1 LKTVVQHRR
10 TRKGP
15 AVFCLHVVT
24 KLVGRKG
31 KVLPLQADIWNS
43 IGNCPPEEA
52 HTMANISSLGIG
64 SGVLTS
70 ELVDQLVQAERAP
83 TENRLAQKTERTQ
96 ALISAYG
103 TLRSAVTELRLP
115 MRQLSAPDNLK
126 AFSATSSNEDVAVSV
141 DSSKANR
148 GTYSVDVTS
157 LASAQALASRDV
169 FADRDKTSVGQGTM
183 TLSVGDNT
191 TNIVI
196 DSSNDTLQG
205 LANAINDS
213 DAGVS
218 AGVIDTGSGF
228 QLVLSADETGTANA
242 VSISVSG
249 DSAGTDTD
257 AQGLSRFAFN
267 TSMDAGAGLNETI
280 AASDAVMS
288 INGVEVTRSTNSFE
302 NVIDGLTFD
311 LTATGTS
318 TVKVEQDL
326 GAVADR
332 VQGFVEKFNGLQ
344 ETIDALAGFNAESGS
359 GSLLTGDSVIRGI
372 QNQLRQVLTRV
383 VPGLEDAS
391 VRSLADVGITT
402 NFETGSL
409 EFDREEFMAQ
419 LKANP
424 DDVTALFAEQGRATD
439 SQVEF
444 VRSGV
449 NTEPGTYDIN
459 VTQAATQGTLA
470 GNAAAT
476 FPVTIDGTNDEFS
489 LLVNGDTSVNLQL
502 TQQTYNSAQ
511 DLVDEIQAQLNSNN
525 ALNASDGS
533 VQVSL
538 GAGDELVFSSSTYG
552 SESSVTLSSA
562 ESAATFGLDAAT
574 STDGLDVAGTIDG
587 RTAEGEGQTLFL
599 GENSGAASGLQ
610 VQILGDQ
617 TGSRGSIQFIEGVGE
632 RTVDLITNFVG
643 ADGAI
648 DTRTESLNRD
658 LERIQENQIRLEER
672 ITAYRERLVSQFTA
686 ADSLISQL
694 NSTQDFVSQQ
704 LAALAPQNNRNNN

>member
-1 LKTVVQHRR
+1 
-10 TRKGP
+10 
-15 AVFCLHVVT
+15 
-24 KLVGRKG
+24 
-31 KVLPLQADIWNS
+31 
-43 IGNCPPEEA
+43 
-52 HTMANISSLGIG
+52 
-64 SGVLTS
+64 
-70 ELVDQLVQAERAP
+70 
-83 TENRLAQKTERTQ
+83 
-96 ALISAYG
+96 
-103 TLRSAVTELRLP
+103 

-538 GAGDELVFSSSTYG
+538 GAGGELVFSSSTYG

>member
-1 LKTVVQHRR
+1 
-10 TRKGP
+10 
-15 AVFCLHVVT
+15 
-24 KLVGRKG
+24 
-31 KVLPLQADIWNS
+31 
-43 IGNCPPEEA
+43 
-52 HTMANISSLGIG
+52 MANISSLGIG

-205 LANAINDS
+205 MANAINDS

>member
-1 LKTVVQHRR
+1 
-10 TRKGP
+10 
-15 AVFCLHVVT
+15 
-24 KLVGRKG
+24 
-31 KVLPLQADIWNS
+31 
-43 IGNCPPEEA
+43 
-52 HTMANISSLGIG
+52 MANISSLGIG

-70 ELVDQLVQAERAP
+70 ELVDQLVKAERAP
-83 TENRLAQKTERTQ
+83 TDKRLEQKTERTQ

-103 TLRSAVTELRLP
+103 KLRSAVTELRLP

-126 AFSATSSNEDVAVSV
+126 AFSASSSNEDIAVSV
-141 DSSKANR
+141 DSTKANR
-148 GTYSVDVTS
+148 GTYSIDVTS

-183 TLSVGDNT
+183 TLSVGDKI
-191 TNIVI
+191 TNITI

-228 QLVLSADETGTANA
+228 QLVLSADETGTANS
-242 VSISVSG
+242 VSISVTG

-257 AQGLSRFAFN
+257 DQGLSRFAFN
-267 TSMDAGAGLNETI
+267 ASMDAGAGLQETI

-288 INGVEVTRSTNSFE
+288 INGVQVTRSTNTFE

-311 LTATGTS
+311 ISATGTS

-332 VQGFVEKFNGLQ
+332 VKGFVEKFNSLQ
-344 ETIDALAGFNAESGS
+344 STIDSLAGFNAESGS
-359 GSLLTGDSVIRGI
+359 GSLLTGDRVIRGI

-383 VPGLEDAS
+383 VPGLENAS

-402 NFETGSL
+402 NFETGEL
-409 EFDREEFMAQ
+409 DFDRAKFMDQ

-439 SQVEF
+439 SQIEF

-449 NTEPGTYDIN
+449 STEPGTYDIN
-459 VTQAATQGTLA
+459 VTQAATQGTLT

-476 FPVTIDGTNDEFS
+476 FPVTIDGTNDEFA
-489 LLVNGDTSVNLQL
+489 LLVNGDTTVSLQL
-502 TQQTYNSAQ
+502 TQQTYNTAQ
-511 DLVDEIQAQLNSNN
+511 ELMDEIQAQLNSND
-525 ALNASDGS
+525 ALNASDTS
-533 VQVSL
+533 VQVSQ
-538 GAGDELVFSSSTYG
+538 GGGGELVFSSSTYG
-552 SESSVTLSSA
+552 SESSVSLSSA

-574 STDGLDVAGTIDG
+574 STAGLDVAGTIDG
-587 RTAEGEGQTLFL
+587 KAAEGEGQTLFL
-599 GENSGAASGLQ
+599 GENNGAASGLQ
-610 VQILGDQ
+610 VRVLGEQ
-617 TGSRGSIQFIEGVGE
+617 TGSRGSIQFIEGVAE

-648 DTRTESLNRD
+648 DNRTESLNRD
-658 LERIQENQIRLEER
+658 LERIQESQIRLEER
-672 ITAYRERLVSQFTA
+672 IAAYRERLVSQFTA

>member
-1 LKTVVQHRR
+1 
-10 TRKGP
+10 
-15 AVFCLHVVT
+15 
-24 KLVGRKG
+24 
-31 KVLPLQADIWNS
+31 
-43 IGNCPPEEA
+43 
-52 HTMANISSLGIG
+52 MANISSLGIG

-83 TENRLAQKTERTQ
+83 TEKRLAQKTERTQ

-126 AFSATSSNEDVAVSV
+126 AFSATSSNEDIAVSV

-183 TLSVGDNT
+183 TLSVGDKT

-267 TSMDAGAGLNETI
+267 ASMDADAGLNETI

-409 EFDREEFMAQ
+409 EFDREEFMEQ

-459 VTQAATQGTLA
+459 VTQAATQGTLT

-538 GAGDELVFSSSTYG
+538 GAGGELVFSSSTYG

-610 VQILGDQ
+610 VQILGEQ

>member
-1 LKTVVQHRR
+1 
-10 TRKGP
+10 
-15 AVFCLHVVT
+15 
-24 KLVGRKG
+24 
-31 KVLPLQADIWNS
+31 
-43 IGNCPPEEA
+43 
-52 HTMANISSLGIG
+52 MANISSLGIG

-332 VQGFVEKFNGLQ
+332 VQDFVEKFNGLQ

-538 GAGDELVFSSSTYG
+538 GAGGELVFSSSTYG

>member
-1 LKTVVQHRR
+1 
-10 TRKGP
+10 
-15 AVFCLHVVT
+15 
-24 KLVGRKG
+24 
-31 KVLPLQADIWNS
+31 
-43 IGNCPPEEA
+43 
-52 HTMANISSLGIG
+52 MANISSLGIG

-574 STDGLDVAGTIDG
+574 STEGLDVAGTIDG

>member
-1 LKTVVQHRR
+1 
-10 TRKGP
+10 
-15 AVFCLHVVT
+15 
-24 KLVGRKG
+24 
-31 KVLPLQADIWNS
+31 
-43 IGNCPPEEA
+43 
-52 HTMANISSLGIG
+52 MANISSLGIG

-249 DSAGTDTD
+249 DGAGTDTD

>member
-1 LKTVVQHRR
+1 
-10 TRKGP
+10 
-15 AVFCLHVVT
+15 
-24 KLVGRKG
+24 
-31 KVLPLQADIWNS
+31 
-43 IGNCPPEEA
+43 
-52 HTMANISSLGIG
+52 MANISSLGIG

-126 AFSATSSNEDVAVSV
+126 AFSATSSNEDIAVSV
-141 DSSKANR
+141 DSAKANR

>member
-1 LKTVVQHRR
+1 
-10 TRKGP
+10 
-15 AVFCLHVVT
+15 
-24 KLVGRKG
+24 
-31 KVLPLQADIWNS
+31 
-43 IGNCPPEEA
+43 
-52 HTMANISSLGIG
+52 MANISSLGIG

-409 EFDREEFMAQ
+409 EFDREKFMAQ

>member
-1 LKTVVQHRR
+1 
-10 TRKGP
+10 
-15 AVFCLHVVT
+15 
-24 KLVGRKG
+24 
-31 KVLPLQADIWNS
+31 
-43 IGNCPPEEA
+43 
-52 HTMANISSLGIG
+52 MANISSLGIG

-538 GAGDELVFSSSTYG
+538 GAGGELVFSSSTYG

>member
-1 LKTVVQHRR
+1 MLLQ
-10 TRKGP
+10 KGRGER
-15 AVFCLHVVT
+15 AKFC
-24 KLVGRKG
+24 R
-31 KVLPLQADIWNS
+31 LQADKLEQYSNS
-43 IGNCPPEEA
+43 RPLEEA
-52 HTMANISSLGIG
+52 HGYGKHISSLGIG

-83 TENRLAQKTERTQ
+83 TEKRLAQKTERTQ

-126 AFSATSSNEDVAVSV
+126 AFSATSSNEDIAVSV

-183 TLSVGDNT
+183 TLSVGDKT

-267 TSMDAGAGLNETI
+267 ASMDADAGLNETI

-344 ETIDALAGFNAESGS
+344 ETIDALAGFNAESGN

-409 EFDREEFMAQ
+409 EFDREEFMEQ

-459 VTQAATQGTLA
+459 VTQAATQGTLT

-476 FPVTIDGTNDEFS
+476 F
-489 LLVNGDTSVNLQL
+489 
-502 TQQTYNSAQ
+502 
-511 DLVDEIQAQLNSNN
+511 
-525 ALNASDGS
+525 
-533 VQVSL
+533 
-538 GAGDELVFSSSTYG
+538 
-552 SESSVTLSSA
+552 
-562 ESAATFGLDAAT
+562 
-574 STDGLDVAGTIDG
+574 
-587 RTAEGEGQTLFL
+587 
-599 GENSGAASGLQ
+599 
-610 VQILGDQ
+610 
-617 TGSRGSIQFIEGVGE
+617 SR
-632 RTVDLITNFVG
+632 
-643 ADGAI
+643 
-648 DTRTESLNRD
+648 
-658 LERIQENQIRLEER
+658 
-672 ITAYRERLVSQFTA
+672 YY
-686 ADSLISQL
+686 
-694 NSTQDFVSQQ
+694 
-704 LAALAPQNNRNNN
+704 

>member
-1 LKTVVQHRR
+1 
-10 TRKGP
+10 
-15 AVFCLHVVT
+15 
-24 KLVGRKG
+24 
-31 KVLPLQADIWNS
+31 
-43 IGNCPPEEA
+43 
-52 HTMANISSLGIG
+52 MANISSLGIG

-511 DLVDEIQAQLNSNN
+511 ELVDEIQAQLNSNN

-574 STDGLDVAGTIDG
+574 STNGLDVAGTIDG

>member
-1 LKTVVQHRR
+1 
-10 TRKGP
+10 
-15 AVFCLHVVT
+15 
-24 KLVGRKG
+24 
-31 KVLPLQADIWNS
+31 
-43 IGNCPPEEA
+43 
-52 HTMANISSLGIG
+52 
-64 SGVLTS
+64 
-70 ELVDQLVQAERAP
+70 
-83 TENRLAQKTERTQ
+83 
-96 ALISAYG
+96 
-103 TLRSAVTELRLP
+103 